1 MNRKNWLVLL
11 SGVVIGVIATS
22 VYWHTRQEHSRFM
35 FDHNL
40 KCQQVAKQ
48 YEAEN
53 TSPPRRVVKVM
64 YSSERDSCVA
74 EVLNSSAGLDADYT
88 IEDLLSG
95 ETHVVFHH
103 VLFDPNSDLQK
114 LHSQYDTQFA
124 SFAHNPSYKPSR
136 LN

>member
-1 MNRKNWLVLL
+1 MNGKNWLALL
-11 SGVVIGVIATS
+11 SGVIAGVIATS
-22 VYWHTRQEHSRFM
+22 AYWHTRQEHSRFM

-40 KCQQVAKQ
+40 ECQQVAKH
-48 YEAEN
+48 YEAE
-53 TSPPRRVVKVM
+53 TASPPRRVVKVK

-74 EVLNSSAGLDADYT
+74 EVLNSYAGPDADYS

-103 VLFDPNSDLQK
+103 VLFDPNRDLQK
-114 LHSQYDTQFA
+114 LLSQWDAQFA
-124 SFAHNPSYKPSR
+124 SFAHNPHYKPSR

>member
-1 MNRKNWLVLL
+1 
-11 SGVVIGVIATS
+11 
-22 VYWHTRQEHSRFM
+22 M

-74 EVLNSSAGLDADYT
+74 EVLK
-88 IEDLLSG
+88 
-95 ETHVVFHH
+95 
-103 VLFDPNSDLQK
+103 K
-114 LHSQYDTQFA
+114 L
-124 SFAHNPSYKPSR
+124 
-136 LN
+136 